1 MVDVVQSPQK
11 ERESNSNMQWK
22 MTDQG
27 QEGDGKIERSY
38 QIINKCYVTKEKE
51 RVQLKYAVE
60 MRDQGQEVD
69 GKKSWEQPR

>member
-1 MVDVVQSPQK
+1 
-11 ERESNSNMQWK
+11 

-27 QEGDGKIERSY
+27 QEGDRKIERRY
-38 QIINKCYVTKEKE
+38 QIIIKCYVTREKE
-51 RVQLKYAVE
+51 REQLKYAVE

>member
-27 QEGDGKIERSY
+27 QEGDGKKSREGTTSITITSEIALY
-38 QIINKCYVTKEKE
+38 T
-51 RVQLKYAVE
+51 L
-60 MRDQGQEVD
+60 QGSQASSH
-69 GKKSWEQPR
+69 KR